1 MLEDT
6 AVVVKAFPI
15 LRLIGHLLDVAHSF
29 VKLNAEQE
37 AAWEV
42 VRSLVDNPPI

>member
-1 MLEDT
+1 MLET
-6 AVVVKAFPI
+6 VTVKASPI
-15 LRLIGHLLDVAHSF
+15 LQILGHFLDIAHSF

-42 VRSLVDNPPI
+42 VRALVDNPPI